1 MPQTKMSSAHR
12 PHSRSPIGLKLDA
25 LASQV
30 RNSSRHRHG
39 TSSPVPHPQAAPSEM
54 LSGLLLEDAIL
65 FNATRKVNNPPDKIF
80 FNGLLAG
87 FWVGIGGL
95 AAVSAAGGIPE
106 DVRHSWLSLPKFLMG
121 AFFAFGTLPSLLSSL
136 HC

>member
-1 MPQTKMSSAHR
+1 MVSAHR
-12 PHSRSPIGLKLDA
+12 PHSRSPIGLNLDA

-30 RNSSRHRHG
+30 RHSRNSSRHRHDA
-39 TSSPVPHPQAAPSEM
+39 SPVPHPQPAPNEM

-65 FNATRKVNNPPDKIF
+65 FNATRKVNDPPDKIF
-80 FNGLLAG
+80 FNGTLAG

-106 DVRHSWLSLPKFLMG
+106 EVRQSWISLPKFLMG
-121 AFFAFGTLPSLLSSL
+121 AFFAFGTLSAPLAPTCS
-136 HC
+136 